1 MGDQPNT
8 LQSDPFEDDLIS
20 ASSTPAAGDGAGSGS
35 PAELA
40 RRGIVRVTVDQFE
53 VGGYRYTSLK
63 DAIAQSDREAATP
76 SRSS

>member
-1 MGDQPNT
+1 MADQPIM
-8 LQSDPFEDDLIS
+8 QQFDPFEADFSS
-20 ASSTPAAGDGAGSGS
+20 ASSTPASGDGAVSGS

-76 SRSS
+76 SHSS

>member
-1 MGDQPNT
+1 MADRPTTQ
-8 LQSDPFEDDLIS
+8 QWDPFEDDPVS
-20 ASSTPAAGDGAGSGS
+20 AFSTPAAGDGAGSGS
-35 PAELA
+35 SAELA

-63 DAIAQSDREAATP
+63 DAIAQSDRELAIA

>member
-1 MGDQPNT
+1 MADLPTTQ
-8 LQSDPFEDDLIS
+8 QFDPFEDDPKT

-63 DAIAQSDREAATP
+63 DAIAQSDREAASP
-76 SRSS
+76 SHPS

>member
-1 MGDQPNT
+1 MADQPT
-8 LQSDPFEDDLIS
+8 TQQSDPFEADFSS

-63 DAIAQSDREAATP
+63 DAIAQSDRAGATP
-76 SRSS
+76 GHSS

>member
-1 MGDQPNT
+1 MADQPIT
-8 LQSDPFEDDLIS
+8 QQPGSSGADSSS

-40 RRGIVRVTVDQFE
+40 RRGIVRVSVDQFE

-63 DAIAQSDREAATP
+63 DAIAQSDRASAPGLP
-76 SRSS
+76 S

>member
-1 MGDQPNT
+1 MQP
-8 LQSDPFEDDLIS
+8 IS
-20 ASSTPAAGDGAGSGS
+20 KQPGPSPAEPSSNSSISPAADGAGSAS

-63 DAIAQSDREAATP
+63 DAFAQSGRQGIAP
-76 SRSS
+76 GSSS